1 MTSRLRLQLEAS
13 WLTENLSDL
22 SWVLL
27 VALIAL
33 LIYILMKRMAAAV
46 RKHETQGMFTEFA
59 SDRDER
65 RGDALIVQLRIPDVV
80 EVTCMWEH
88 PDGQTTAMWTR
99 TMEPGEHTIEFDLT
113 GKRSGR
119 NSYRLVTPHQ
129 VLQRF
134 VQLP

>member
-1 MTSRLRLQLEAS
+1 MTPPLTLQMDS
-13 WLTENLSDL
+13 SGLTQHLSSL

-33 LIYILMKRMAAAV
+33 LVYILMRRMAAAV

-59 SDRDER
+59 TERDER
-65 RGDALIVQLRIPDVV
+65 EGQTLRVRIRIPASV
-80 EVTCMWEH
+80 EVTCHWEH
-88 PDGQTTAMWTR
+88 PDGRSAELWTR
-99 TMEPGEHTIEFDLT
+99 TMAPGEHALEFDLS
-113 GKRSGR
+113 GKPAGR

-134 VQLP
+134 VKLP

>member
-1 MTSRLRLQLEAS
+1 MTPSLTLQVDS
-13 WLTENLSDL
+13 NSLTQHLSLL

-33 LIYILMKRMAAAV
+33 LVYILMKRMAAAV

-59 SDRDER
+59 TERDER
-65 RGDALIVQLRIPDVV
+65 KGATLRVKIRIPASV
-80 EVTCMWEH
+80 EVTCHWEH
-88 PDGQTTAMWTR
+88 PDGRSAPMWTR
-99 TMEPGEHTIEFDLT
+99 TMTPGEHTLEFDLSE
-113 GKRSGR
+113 KPAGR